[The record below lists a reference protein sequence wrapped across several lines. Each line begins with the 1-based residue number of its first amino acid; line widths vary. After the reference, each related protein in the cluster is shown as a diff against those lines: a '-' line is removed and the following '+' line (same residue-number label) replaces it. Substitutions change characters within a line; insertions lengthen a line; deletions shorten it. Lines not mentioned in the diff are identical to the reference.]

1 MPLLWVLRWKA
12 AKGLPVC
19 SISSSTALSWATSSW
34 VRLLSVQSLEL
45 EWERHKKD
53 YKPHPTAL
61 QMVVMGKFYLVTFIV
76 SLLCV
81 WQASNEQISEASD
94 LKD

>member
-1 MPLLWVLRWKA
+1 
-12 AKGLPVC
+12 
-19 SISSSTALSWATSSW
+19 
-34 VRLLSVQSLEL
+34 
-45 EWERHKKD
+45 
-53 YKPHPTAL
+53 
-61 QMVVMGKFYLVTFIV
+61 MVMMGKFYLVTFIV